1 VRREFRFVQVD
12 VFTERVF
19 GGNPLAVVFEA
30 VGLGDSEMQAIARE
44 VNCSETTFLLPPTR
58 PDCAAR
64 VRIFT
69 PAREVPFAGHP
80 TIGTAWVLATEKML
94 PPGTTRFNLEEG
106 IGPVEVTLEGDP
118 ARPSFLWMRHGEAR
132 LGPELTD
139 RAGFARALGLA
150 ETDLLPGHPVCT
162 GSTGNAFLYI
172 PLKDRETV
180 DRARLDVP
188 ALLAAQGEGPHL
200 GVFVFAPEPSGSWAG
215 RGAAE
220 GEPSGSW
227 AGRGAA
233 EGEPSGSWAGRGA
246 AEGEPSGYKVYSRMF
261 APHTSGVPEDPATG
275 SASGP
280 LGAYL
285 VERGLVAPAATVDIV
300 SEQGTRMGRP
310 SFLRIRLGMR
320 GGRISDI
327 QVGGSV
333 VAVIDGRL
341 RIP

>member
-1 VRREFRFVQVD
+1 VASRELLFVQVD

-30 VGLGDSEMQAIARE
+30 AGLSDTEMQAIARE
-44 VNCSETTFLLPPTR
+44 MNCSETTFLLPPTR

-69 PAREVPFAGHP
+69 PAREIPFAGHP
-80 TIGTAWVLATEKML
+80 TIGTAWVLATEQLL
-94 PPGTTRFNLEEG
+94 PPNTRRFNLEEG
-106 IGPVEVTLEGDP
+106 IGPVEVTLEGEP

-132 LGPELTD
+132 FGPALIK

-150 ETDLLPGHPVCT
+150 ESELLAGSPICT
-162 GSTGNAFLYI
+162 GSTGNTFLYV
-172 PLKDRETV
+172 PLRDREVV

-188 ALLAAQGEGPHL
+188 ALLAAQGEGPNL
-200 GVFVFAPEPSGSWAG
+200 GVFVFAPDSDPKA
-215 RGAAE
+215 RRA
-220 GEPSGSW
+220 
-227 AGRGAA
+227 
-233 EGEPSGSWAGRGA
+233 
-246 AEGEPSGYKVYSRMF
+246 YSRMF

-285 VERGLVAPAATVDIV
+285 VEHGLVTPAATVDIV

-310 SFLRIRLGMR
+310 SFIRIRVGMSA
-320 GGRISDI
+320 GRVSEIL
-327 QVGGSV
+327 VGGSV
-333 VAVIDGRL
+333 VPVIEGRL
-341 RIP
+341 RVP

>member
-1 VRREFRFVQVD
+1 MREWRFVQVD

-30 VGLGDSEMQAIARE
+30 EGLADEEMRGIARE
-44 VNCSETTFLLPPTR
+44 MNCSETTFLLAPTR
-58 PDCAAR
+58 SDCAAR

-69 PAREVPFAGHP
+69 PAREIPFAGHP
-80 TIGTAWVLATEKML
+80 TIGTAWVLATEKLL
-94 PPGTTRFNLEEG
+94 PAGTTRFNLEEG

-118 ARPSFLWMRHGEAR
+118 AHPSFLWMKHGEAKF
-132 LGPELTD
+132 GPELTD

-150 ETDLLPGHPVCT
+150 EANLLTGHPVCT

-172 PLKDRETV
+172 PLEDRAAV

-188 ALLAAQGEGPHL
+188 ALLAAQGEGPNL
-200 GVFVFAPEPSGSWAG
+200 GVFVFAPDPP
-215 RGAAE
+215 GATPGTAT
-220 GEPSGSW
+220 
-227 AGRGAA
+227 
-233 EGEPSGSWAGRGA
+233 
-246 AEGEPSGYKVYSRMF
+246 VYSRMF
-261 APHTSGVPEDPATG
+261 APHTSGIPEDPATG

-300 SEQGTRMGRP
+300 SEQGTRLGRP
-310 SFLRIRLGMR
+310 SFLHIRVGTS
-320 GGRISDI
+320 GGRVSGIE
-327 QVGGSV
+327 VGGRV
-333 VAVIDGRL
+333 VPVIDGRL